1 MERWLLPD
9 LIPFPEIKSP
19 IRNILSLTKT
29 IRSSSVHKAPQTQI
43 KAVALHIQYFW
54 ESDNLKDQFSK
65 SKNQYEKTNFKIMN
79 HHRRNISIAPLVMKY
94 LNTCRQDWALLQNS
108 FPICLALSLLK
119 WGAGVTG
126 GRTRVCC
133 SMPGSRKADVSFLGC
148 SRLLGHATREACIH
162 RAGKSTIRICS
173 CFQQCS
179 HSALQA
185 HCLSRSL
192 LFASCFWYCWWG
204 WAKSHHFSALSL
216 HFTDL
221 IQWDFCG
228 GYFVLVALLTGS
240 LNSIV
245 LPRHTKCSTKLTFR
259 NNKEILNN
267 ILKMNELIYQS
278 MNTASF

>member
-1 MERWLLPD
+1 MERCLLPD
-9 LIPFPEIKSP
+9 LIPFPEMKSP

-54 ESDNLKDQFSK
+54 ESGNLKDQFSK

-79 HHRRNISIAPLVMKY
+79 HHRGNISIAPLVMKY

-133 SMPGSRKADVSFLGC
+133 SMPVSRKADVSFLGC

-162 RAGKSTIRICS
+162 RAGK
-173 CFQQCS
+173 
-179 HSALQA
+179 ALLESVAASSNARTQ
-185 HCLSRSL
+185 LSR
-192 LFASCFWYCWWG
+192 
-204 WAKSHHFSALSL
+204 
-216 HFTDL
+216 
-221 IQWDFCG
+221 
-228 GYFVLVALLTGS
+228 LT
-240 LNSIV
+240 V
-245 LPRHTKCSTKLTFR
+245 YPAPFYLPRASGTADEAGLRATTFQPFLPISQISFS
-259 NNKEILNN
+259 EISVEA
-267 ILKMNELIYQS
+267 ISY
-278 MNTASF
+278 